1 MSALSDRMVPDQW
14 GLQDPN
20 RRINPNSTILQ
31 RYLLPQPELETEWNF
46 GRAPLQQKEILSQK
60 TMLIAG
66 AKGFAKQLLDV
77 IYQLGLENETQLF
90 DDLDQDLKQ
99 LYQFQILKSLPEATQ
114 FFEQTGPAFALGI
127 GKPSVRK
134 LLTEKLT
141 SAGGVLTS
149 VVSPLARI
157 APHAKVGDG
166 CTIMT
171 GAVVE
176 NDAVLGKGVLVN
188 LNAMICH
195 DTQVG
200 DFCEI
205 SPSAILTGGT
215 YLGAF
220 SFIGSGAIVKP
231 GVKIGAHVVVGA
243 GAVVVQNI
251 PDHAVVFGV
260 PAKSR

>member
-1 MSALSDRMVPDQW
+1 MVPDQW

-20 RRINPNSTILQ
+20 RRINPNSTVLQ
-31 RYLLPQPELETEWNF
+31 CDLLPQPELETEWNLV
-46 GRAPLQQKEILSQK
+46 RAPKQQKKFLSLK

-77 IYQLGLENETQLF
+77 IYQLKLENETQLF
-90 DDLDQDLKQ
+90 DDLDADLKQ

-114 FFEQTGPAFALGI
+114 FFERMGPEFALGI

-149 VVSPLARI
+149 VISPLARI

-200 DFCEI
+200 DYCEI
-205 SPSAILTGGT
+205 SPGAILTGGT
-215 YLGAF
+215 SLGSH
-220 SFIGSGAIVKP
+220 SFIGAGAIINP
-231 GVKIGAHVVVGA
+231 GVKIGQNVIIGSGSVVVRD
-243 GAVVVQNI
+243 I
-251 PDHAVVFGV
+251 PDHAKVYGV
-260 PAKSR
+260 PARNGGDIKS

>member
-1 MSALSDRMVPDQW
+1 
-14 GLQDPN
+14 
-20 RRINPNSTILQ
+20 
-31 RYLLPQPELETEWNF
+31 
-46 GRAPLQQKEILSQK
+46 
-60 TMLIAG
+60 MLIAG

-114 FFEQTGPAFALGI
+114 FFERMGPEFALGI
-127 GKPSVRK
+127 GNPSVRK

-141 SAGGVLTS
+141 GAGGVLTS
-149 VVSPLARI
+149 VISPLSRI
-157 APHAKVGDG
+157 AHYAQVGDG

-195 DTQVG
+195 DALIG

-205 SPSAILTGGT
+205 SPGAILTGGT
-215 YLGAF
+215 SLGAF
-220 SFIGSGAIVKP
+220 SFVGAGAVINP
-231 GVKIGAHVVVGA
+231 GVKIGQNVIIGSGSVVVRDIQDNA
-243 GAVVVQNI
+243 KVY
-251 PDHAVVFGV
+251 GV
-260 PAKSR
+260 PARNGGDLKS

>member
-1 MSALSDRMVPDQW
+1 MVPDKW

-31 RYLLPQPELETEWNF
+31 RYLLPQPELETEWNL
-46 GRAPLQQKEILSQK
+46 GRAPLQQKEFLSLK
-60 TMLIAG
+60 IMLIAG

-77 IYQLGLENETQLF
+77 IYQLGLENETRLF
-90 DDLDQDLKQ
+90 DDLDQDIQ
-99 LYQFQILKSLPEATQ
+99 PLYQFHVIKSLPEARQ
-114 FFEQTGPAFALGI
+114 FFEHTGPAFALGI

-205 SPSAILTGGT
+205 SPGAILTGGT
-215 YLGAF
+215 SIGNH
-220 SFIGSGAIVKP
+220 SFIGTGAIINP
-231 GVKIGAHVVVGA
+231 GVKIGQNVIIGSGSVVLRD
-243 GAVVVQNI
+243 I
-251 PDHAVVFGV
+251 PDHAKVYGV
-260 PAKSR
+260 PAKNVGDIKS